1 MAVQLLTSAIAVELM
16 REERVV
22 APYEMRSV
30 PVSYTHLDVYK
41 RQAQGVAAGQNQRK
55 GKTLIA
61 TSRLRRESRARYT
74 SPMPPEP
81 STT

>member
-1 MAVQLLTSAIAVELM
+1 MNSSDESKIKDSNGSALQ
-16 REERVV
+16 RL
-22 APYEMRSV
+22 V
-30 PVSYTHLDVYK
+30 PP
-41 RQAQGVAAGQNQRK
+41 AQGVAAGQNQRK

-61 TSRLRRESRARYT
+61 TSRPRRESRARYT